1 MRRMLCLV
9 VLLALAL
16 SLSVSQVW
24 AAEGTAEGTAEEIT
38 ILYTHDMH
46 SSFLPKQGENGH
58 SRGGYARLKTLID
71 GQRQEHPNALV
82 LDGGDFSMGSLF
94 QTAYSTSA
102 LELRAMGQMGYD
114 ATTFG
119 NHEFDYR
126 ASGLAEM
133 LYAAVDSGDP
143 LPALLDANYLPP
155 QGDDKTWDALYT
167 YGVQDYMLLE
177 RGGVHYVIFGLTGF
191 DSDECAPMSGMVLA
205 DPAETAQR
213 VVNEATQKCRD
224 AYGEEPVVIC
234 LSHSGT
240 ENGKGEDYEL
250 AKKVDGIDVIISG
263 HSHTTLEQ
271 PIEVNGTYIVSA
283 GENGENL
290 GVLTLE
296 KTTDGVALV
305 DDRLLA
311 VDESVPEDPEMAAWI
326 RQAKGQV
333 EQDYLA
339 KFGMEFDQVLVNNPY
354 AFDTVDQVYATQ
366 HESTLGNLLSD
377 AYYWAGNQASQDPVD
392 VALTASGVIRDTFPK
407 GQITVSQ
414 VFNAASLG
422 IGADGV
428 PGYPLISVYLT
439 GKDLKNALEVD
450 ASVPPLMS
458 AAQLFYSGV
467 SYSFNTNRMIFDKV
481 DNTQLVREGGAA
493 EPIVDD
499 QLYHV
504 VTGLYIGQMLGAVE
518 DTSFGILTVT
528 PRDAQGNPI
537 DMSRLED
544 YILHDDQGNEVKEW
558 YAIATYLQSMGGEMD
573 PRYGQTDGRKYV
585 YASWNP
591 VSLLKNAGLPTL
603 VAILALMI
611 VVVLLVAVVL
621 LVRKLILRRLRK
633 KLYTTGT
640 KM

>member
-1 MRRMLCLV
+1 MSQEECPVRRLLCLV
-9 VLLALAL
+9 MLLALAL

-24 AAEGTAEGTAEEIT
+24 AADETAEEIT

-46 SSFLPKQGENGH
+46 SSFLPKEGPEGH

-71 GQRQEHPNALV
+71 EQKEEHPNALV

-114 ATTFG
+114 VTTFG

-126 ASGLAEM
+126 ASGLADM

-143 LPALLDANYLPP
+143 LPAIVDANYLLP
-155 QGDDKTWDALYT
+155 QEDEETWDALYT
-167 YGVQDYMLLE
+167 YGVQDYRILE
-177 RGGVHYVIFGLTGF
+177 RGGVTYVIFGITGV
-191 DSDECAPMSGMVLA
+191 DSDECAPMSGMELH
-205 DPAETAQR
+205 DPVETAKR
-213 VVNEATQKCRD
+213 VVKEATEQCQN
-224 AYGEEPVVIC
+224 AYGEDPVVIC

-240 ENGKGEDYEL
+240 EKGKEEDYEL
-250 AKKVDGIDVIISG
+250 AHKVDGIDVIISG
-263 HSHTTLEQ
+263 HTHTTLEQ
-271 PIEVNGTYIVSA
+271 PIEVNDTYIVSA
-283 GENGENL
+283 GENSKNL
-290 GVLTLE
+290 GVLTL
-296 KTTDGVALV
+296 TRTQDGVELKDSRLV
-305 DDRLLA
+305 P
-311 VDESVPEDPEMAAWI
+311 VDERVPEDPEMAAWI
-326 RQAKGQV
+326 EEAKSQV

-339 KFGMEFDQVLVNNPY
+339 DFDLEFDQVLVNNPY
-354 AFDTVDQVYATQ
+354 QFDTVDEVYDTQ
-366 HESTLGNLLSD
+366 HESTLGNLLAD

-407 GQITVSQ
+407 GPITVSQ
-414 VFNAASLG
+414 VFNVASLG

-439 GKDLKNALEVD
+439 GKDLKNAIEVD

-467 SYSFNTNRMIFDKV
+467 GYSFNTNRMIFDKV
-481 DNTQLVREGGAA
+481 DYAVLMREGGIT

-518 DTSFGILTVT
+518 SSTFNILTVT

-537 DMSRLED
+537 DISQLED
-544 YILHDDQGNEVKEW
+544 YILHDDEGNEVKEW
-558 YAIATYLQSMGGEMD
+558 YAIASYLQSMGGEMD
-573 PRYGQTDGRKYV
+573 QKYGQTDGRKLV
-585 YASWNP
+585 YSSWNP
-591 VSLLKNAGLPTL
+591 VSLLKNAGLPTSL
-603 VAILALMI
+603 AILALVI
-611 VVVLLVAVVL
+611 VVVLLVLMVV
-621 LVRKLILRRLRK
+621 LVRKFILRRMRRN
-633 KLYTTGT
+633 
-640 KM
+640 

>member
-1 MRRMLCLV
+1 MSQEECPVRRLLCLV
-9 VLLALAL
+9 MLLALAL

-24 AAEGTAEGTAEEIT
+24 AADETAEEIT

-46 SSFLPKQGENGH
+46 SSFLPKEGPDGH

-71 GQRQEHPNALV
+71 EQKEEHPNALV

-114 ATTFG
+114 VTTFG

-126 ASGLAEM
+126 ASGLADM

-143 LPALLDANYLPP
+143 LPAIVDANYLPP
-155 QGDDKTWDALYT
+155 QEDEETWDALYT
-167 YGVQDYMLLE
+167 YGVQDYRILE
-177 RGGVHYVIFGLTGF
+177 RGGVPYVIFGITGV
-191 DSDECAPMSGMVLA
+191 DSDECAPMSGMELR
-205 DPAETAQR
+205 DPVETAKR
-213 VVNEATQKCRD
+213 VVEEATEQCQT
-224 AYGEEPVVIC
+224 AYGADPVVIC

-250 AKKVDGIDVIISG
+250 ARKVDGIDVIISG
-263 HSHTTLEQ
+263 HTHTTLEQ
-271 PIEVNGTYIVSA
+271 PIEVNDTYIVSA
-283 GENGENL
+283 GENSKNL
-290 GVLTLE
+290 GVLTL
-296 KTTDGVALV
+296 TRTQDGVELKDSRLV
-305 DDRLLA
+305 P
-311 VDESVPEDPEMAAWI
+311 VDERVPEDPEMAAWI
-326 RQAKGQV
+326 EAAKSQV

-339 KFGMEFDQVLVNNPY
+339 DFDLEFDQVLVNNPY
-354 AFDTVDQVYATQ
+354 QFDTVDEVYDTQ
-366 HESTLGNLLSD
+366 HESTLGNLLAD

-407 GQITVSQ
+407 GPITVSQ
-414 VFNAASLG
+414 VFNVASLG

-439 GKDLKNALEVD
+439 GKDLKNAIEVD

-467 SYSFNTNRMIFDKV
+467 GYSFNTNRMIFDKV
-481 DNTQLVREGGAA
+481 DYAVLMREGGIT

-518 DTSFGILTVT
+518 SSTFNILTVT

-537 DMSRLED
+537 DISQLED
-544 YILHDDQGNEVKEW
+544 YILHDDEGNEVKEW
-558 YAIATYLQSMGGEMD
+558 YAIASYLQSMGGEMD
-573 PRYGQTDGRKYV
+573 QKYGQTDGRKLV
-585 YASWNP
+585 YSSWNP
-591 VSLLKNAGLPTL
+591 VSLLKNAGLPTF
-603 VAILALMI
+603 VAILALVI
-611 VVVLLVAVVL
+611 VVALLVLVVVL
-621 LVRKLILRRLRK
+621 VRKFILRRMRRN
-633 KLYTTGT
+633 
-640 KM
+640 

>member
-1 MRRMLCLV
+1 MRRLLCLV
-9 VLLALAL
+9 MLLALAL

-24 AAEGTAEGTAEEIT
+24 AADETAEEIT

-46 SSFLPKQGENGH
+46 SSFLPKEGPDGH

-71 GQRQEHPNALV
+71 EQKEEHPNALV

-114 ATTFG
+114 VTTFG

-126 ASGLAEM
+126 ASGLADM

-143 LPALLDANYLPP
+143 LPAIVDANYLPP
-155 QGDDKTWDALYT
+155 QEDEETWDALYT
-167 YGVQDYMLLE
+167 YGVQDYRILE
-177 RGGVHYVIFGLTGF
+177 RGGVPYVIFGLTGV
-191 DSDECAPMSGMVLA
+191 DSDECAPMSGMELH
-205 DPAETAQR
+205 DPVETAKR
-213 VVNEATQKCRD
+213 VVKEATEQCQT
-224 AYGEEPVVIC
+224 AYGEDPVVIC

-250 AKKVDGIDVIISG
+250 AQKVDGIDVIISG
-263 HSHTTLEQ
+263 HTHTTLEQ
-271 PIEVNGTYIVSA
+271 PIEVNDTYIVSA
-283 GENGENL
+283 GENSKNL
-290 GVLTLE
+290 GVLTL
-296 KTTDGVALV
+296 TRTQDGVELKDGRLV
-305 DDRLLA
+305 P
-311 VDESVPEDPEMAAWI
+311 VDERVPEDPEMAAWI
-326 RQAKGQV
+326 EEAKSQV

-339 KFGMEFDQVLVNNPY
+339 DFDLEFDQVLVNNPY
-354 AFDTVDQVYATQ
+354 QFDTVDEVYDTQ
-366 HESTLGNLLSD
+366 HESTLGNLLAD

-407 GQITVSQ
+407 GPITVSQ
-414 VFNAASLG
+414 VFNVASLG

-439 GKDLKNALEVD
+439 GKDLKNAIEVD

-467 SYSFNTNRMIFDKV
+467 GYSFNTNRMIFDKV
-481 DNTQLVREGGAA
+481 DYAVLMREGGIT

-518 DTSFGILTVT
+518 SSTFNILTVT

-537 DMSRLED
+537 DISQLED
-544 YILHDDQGNEVKEW
+544 YILHDDEGNEVKEW
-558 YAIATYLQSMGGEMD
+558 YAIASYLQSMGGEMD
-573 PRYGQTDGRKYV
+573 QKYGQTDGRKLV
-585 YASWNP
+585 YSSWNP
-591 VSLLKNAGLPTL
+591 VSLLKNAGLPTSL
-603 VAILALMI
+603 AILALVI
-611 VVVLLVAVVL
+611 VVALLVLMVV
-621 LVRKLILRRLRK
+621 LVRKFILRRMRRN
-633 KLYTTGT
+633 
-640 KM
+640 

>member
-1 MRRMLCLV
+1 MRRLLCLV
-9 VLLALAL
+9 MLLALAL

-24 AAEGTAEGTAEEIT
+24 AADETAEEIT

-46 SSFLPKQGENGH
+46 SSFLPKEGADGH

-71 GQRQEHPNALV
+71 EQKEEHPNALV

-114 ATTFG
+114 VTTFG

-126 ASGLAEM
+126 ASGLADM

-143 LPALLDANYLPP
+143 LPAIVDANYLPP
-155 QGDDKTWDALYT
+155 QEDEETWDALYT
-167 YGVQDYMLLE
+167 YGVQDYRILE
-177 RGGVHYVIFGLTGF
+177 RGGVPYVIFGITGV
-191 DSDECAPMSGMVLA
+191 DSDECAPMSGMELH
-205 DPAETAQR
+205 DPVETAKR
-213 VVNEATQKCRD
+213 VVEEATEQCQT
-224 AYGEEPVVIC
+224 AYGADPVVIC

-240 ENGKGEDYEL
+240 EKGKGEDYEL
-250 AKKVDGIDVIISG
+250 AQKVDGIDVIISG
-263 HSHTTLEQ
+263 HTHTTLEQ
-271 PIEVNGTYIVSA
+271 PIEVNDTYIVSA
-283 GENGENL
+283 GENSKNL
-290 GVLTLE
+290 GVLTL
-296 KTTDGVALV
+296 TRTQDGVELKDSRLV
-305 DDRLLA
+305 P
-311 VDESVPEDPEMAAWI
+311 VDERVPEDPEMAAWI
-326 RQAKGQV
+326 EEAKSQV

-339 KFGMEFDQVLVNNPY
+339 DFDLEFDQVLVDNPY
-354 AFDTVDQVYATQ
+354 QFDTVDEVYDTQ
-366 HESTLGNLLSD
+366 HESTLGNLLAD

-407 GQITVSQ
+407 GPITVSQ
-414 VFNAASLG
+414 VFNVASLG

-439 GKDLKNALEVD
+439 GKDLKNAIEVD

-467 SYSFNTNRMIFDKV
+467 GYSFNTNRMIFDKV
-481 DNTQLVREGGAA
+481 DYAVLMREGGIT

-518 DTSFGILTVT
+518 SSTFNILTVT

-537 DMSRLED
+537 DISQLED
-544 YILHDDQGNEVKEW
+544 YILHDDEGNEVKEW
-558 YAIATYLQSMGGEMD
+558 YAIASYLQSMGGEMD
-573 PRYGQTDGRKYV
+573 QKYGQTDGRKLV
-585 YASWNP
+585 YSSWNP
-591 VSLLKNAGLPTL
+591 VSLLKNAGLPTSL
-603 VAILALMI
+603 AILALVI
-611 VVVLLVAVVL
+611 VVVLLVLMVV
-621 LVRKLILRRLRK
+621 LVRKFILRRMRRN
-633 KLYTTGT
+633 
-640 KM
+640 

>member
-1 MRRMLCLV
+1 MRRLLCLV
-9 VLLALAL
+9 MLLALAL

-24 AAEGTAEGTAEEIT
+24 AADETADEIT

-46 SSFLPKQGENGH
+46 SSFLPKEGPDGH

-71 GQRQEHPNALV
+71 EQKEEHPNALV

-114 ATTFG
+114 VTTFG

-126 ASGLAEM
+126 ASGLADM

-143 LPALLDANYLPP
+143 LPAIVDANYLPP
-155 QGDDKTWDALYT
+155 QEDEETWDALYT
-167 YGVQDYMLLE
+167 YGVQDYRILE
-177 RGGVHYVIFGLTGF
+177 RGGVPYVIFGITGV
-191 DSDECAPMSGMVLA
+191 DSDECAPMSGMELH
-205 DPAETAQR
+205 DPVETAKR
-213 VVNEATQKCRD
+213 VVEEATEQCQT
-224 AYGEEPVVIC
+224 AYGADPVVIC

-240 ENGKGEDYEL
+240 EKGKGEDYEL
-250 AKKVDGIDVIISG
+250 AQKVDGIDVIISG
-263 HSHTTLEQ
+263 HTHTTLEQ
-271 PIEVNGTYIVSA
+271 PIEVNDTYIVSA
-283 GENGENL
+283 GENSKNL
-290 GVLTLE
+290 GVLTL
-296 KTTDGVALV
+296 TRTQDGVELKDSRLV
-305 DDRLLA
+305 P
-311 VDESVPEDPEMAAWI
+311 VDERVPEDPEMAAWI
-326 RQAKGQV
+326 EEAKSQV

-339 KFGMEFDQVLVNNPY
+339 DFDLEFDQVLVNNPY
-354 AFDTVDQVYATQ
+354 QFDTVDEVYDTQ
-366 HESTLGNLLSD
+366 HESTLGNLLAD

-407 GQITVSQ
+407 GPITVSQ
-414 VFNAASLG
+414 VFNVASLG

-439 GKDLKNALEVD
+439 GKDLKNAIEVD

-467 SYSFNTNRMIFDKV
+467 GYSFNTNRMIFDKV
-481 DNTQLVREGGAA
+481 DYAVLMREGGIT

-518 DTSFGILTVT
+518 SSTFNILTVT

-537 DMSRLED
+537 DISQLED
-544 YILHDDQGNEVKEW
+544 YILHDDEGNEVKEW
-558 YAIATYLQSMGGEMD
+558 YAIASYLQSMGGEMD
-573 PRYGQTDGRKYV
+573 QKYGQTDGRKLV
-585 YASWNP
+585 YSSWNP
-591 VSLLKNAGLPTL
+591 VSLLKNAGLPTSL
-603 VAILALMI
+603 AILALVI
-611 VVVLLVAVVL
+611 VVVLLVLMVV
-621 LVRKLILRRLRK
+621 LVRKFILRRMRRN
-633 KLYTTGT
+633 
-640 KM
+640 

>member
-1 MRRMLCLV
+1 MRRLLCLV
-9 VLLALAL
+9 MLLALAL

-24 AAEGTAEGTAEEIT
+24 AADETAEEIT

-46 SSFLPKQGENGH
+46 SSFLPKEGPDGH

-71 GQRQEHPNALV
+71 EQKEEHPNALV

-114 ATTFG
+114 VTTFG

-126 ASGLAEM
+126 ASGLADM

-143 LPALLDANYLPP
+143 LPAIVDANYLPP
-155 QGDDKTWDALYT
+155 QEDEETWDALYT
-167 YGVQDYMLLE
+167 YGVQDYRILE
-177 RGGVHYVIFGLTGF
+177 RGGVPYVIFGITGV
-191 DSDECAPMSGMVLA
+191 DSDECAPMSGMELH
-205 DPAETAQR
+205 DPVETAKR
-213 VVNEATQKCRD
+213 VVKEATEQCQT
-224 AYGEEPVVIC
+224 AYGEDPVVIC

-250 AKKVDGIDVIISG
+250 AQKVDGIDVIISG
-263 HSHTTLEQ
+263 HTHTTLEQ
-271 PIEVNGTYIVSA
+271 PIEVNDTYIVSA
-283 GENGENL
+283 GENSKNL
-290 GVLTLE
+290 GVLTL
-296 KTTDGVALV
+296 TRTQDGVELKDSRLV
-305 DDRLLA
+305 P
-311 VDESVPEDPEMAAWI
+311 VDERVPEDPEMAAWI
-326 RQAKGQV
+326 EAAKSQV

-339 KFGMEFDQVLVNNPY
+339 DFDLEFDQVLVDNPY
-354 AFDTVDQVYATQ
+354 QFDTVDEVYDTQ
-366 HESTLGNLLSD
+366 HESTLGNLLAD

-407 GQITVSQ
+407 GSITVSQ
-414 VFNAASLG
+414 VFNVASLG

-439 GKDLKNALEVD
+439 GKDLKNAIEVD

-467 SYSFNTNRMIFDKV
+467 GYSFNTNRMIFDKV
-481 DNTQLVREGGAA
+481 DYAVLMREGGIT

-518 DTSFGILTVT
+518 SSTFNILTVT

-537 DMSRLED
+537 DISQLED
-544 YILHDDQGNEVKEW
+544 YILHDDEGNEVKEW
-558 YAIATYLQSMGGEMD
+558 YAIASYLQSMGGEMD
-573 PRYGQTDGRKYV
+573 QKYGQTDGRKLV
-585 YASWNP
+585 YSSWNP
-591 VSLLKNAGLPTL
+591 VSLLKNAGLPTSL
-603 VAILALMI
+603 AILALVI
-611 VVVLLVAVVL
+611 VVVLLVLMVV
-621 LVRKLILRRLRK
+621 LVRKFILRRMRRN
-633 KLYTTGT
+633 
-640 KM
+640 